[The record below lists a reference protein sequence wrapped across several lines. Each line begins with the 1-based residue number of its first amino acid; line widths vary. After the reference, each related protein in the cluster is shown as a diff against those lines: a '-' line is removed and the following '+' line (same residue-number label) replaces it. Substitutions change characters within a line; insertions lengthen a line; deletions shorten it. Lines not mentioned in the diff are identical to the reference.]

1 MTYIAAF
8 DVGTTQVKAVLV
20 DEKGVGRV
28 LASSGPLPI
37 QTREGHIEQNPE
49 DWIQAFIEVTRQLLT
64 QAVRELEHF
73 SASELKGI
81 VMSGQMQ
88 DLIALDG
95 QGQPLGPAILYADG
109 RAGDEAA
116 ELAETYG
123 EETFRTLVGNPCEGS
138 LPVAKLMWMAR
149 HQPER
154 YARVRHVL
162 IDAKDYLIWWLT
174 GAYCGDVTACSTA
187 GAMDLR
193 SRRWSGDILAAAGLN
208 AEVFPE
214 LYSPWEVVGVS
225 TPGASA
231 ATGFSPGTAVYAGM
245 GDAGASTLAGGV
257 FRPGQFNINLGTSG
271 WIATVSDHAVTDRA
285 GMANLAYLGED
296 TIINTVPFL
305 NAGNVHRWAC
315 KVFAEAGAVSDQGD
329 SANDRAGDDGESY
342 LRMGRLLESSPA
354 GAGGLVCLPYLVGE
368 RFPMMNPS
376 IRGAYVGISSDT
388 RACDMARAA
397 LEGVAY
403 SIRQGL
409 DLMGMPVERVTLI
422 GGGARETRWCQM
434 LADILYAPVQVLD
447 DAHVMP
453 ALALAG
459 LVSARQ
465 GVLPSSRPDLHGVED
480 FLESTLAGQIYAPNS
495 ANRQVYDA
503 AYNRFRRLYPAI
515 DSVKWTTRSRC

>member
-1 MTYIAAF
+1 MTYTAAF

-20 DEKGVGRV
+20 DEKGAGRV
-28 LASSGPLPI
+28 RASSSPLPI

-49 DWIQAFIEVTRQLLT
+49 DWLQAFIEVSRQLLN
-64 QAVRELEHF
+64 QAGRELEHF
-73 SASELKGI
+73 NASDLTGI

-95 QGQPLGPAILYADG
+95 QGQPLGPAMLYADG

-123 EETFRTLVGNPCEGS
+123 AETFHTLVGNPCEGS

-149 HQPER
+149 HQPDR

-193 SRRWSGDILAAAGLN
+193 SRRWNGDVLAAAGLD
-208 AEVFPE
+208 AGVFPE
-214 LYSPWEVVGVS
+214 LYSPWEEVGVS

-231 ATGFSPGTAVYAGM
+231 ATGFPPGTAVYAGM

-271 WIATVSDHAVTDRA
+271 WIATVSDHPVTDRP

-305 NAGNVHRWAC
+305 NAGNVHAWAC
-315 KVFAEAGAVSDQGD
+315 RVFAGAGAGAQGE
-329 SANDRAGDDGESY
+329 SADDRAGVDGESY
-342 LRMGRLLESSPA
+342 RRMGRLLESSPA
-354 GAGGLVCLPYLVGE
+354 GARGLVCLPYLVGE
-368 RFPMMNPS
+368 RFPMMNPT

-388 RACDMARAA
+388 RSCDMARAA

-434 LADILYAPVQVLD
+434 LADILDAPVQVLD

-453 ALALAG
+453 AVALAG
-459 LVSARQ
+459 LVSVRQ
-465 GVLPSSRPDLHGVED
+465 GVQPSSPPDLQGVED
-480 FLESTLAGQIYAPNS
+480 FLESTLVGRIYVPIR

-503 AYNRFRRLYPAI
+503 AYDRFRRLYPAI
-515 DSVKWTTRSRC
+515 DSLK